1 MNKTL
6 KSRAITRRT
15 KALSQMLGMT
25 ARSSELEPIE
35 KPREKIKAKIIAKT
49 NFSTF
54 KIPLSS

>member
-35 KPREKIKAKIIAKT
+35 KPREKIKAKIIAKQISQPLKFP
-49 NFSTF
+49 FS
-54 KIPLSS
+54 S